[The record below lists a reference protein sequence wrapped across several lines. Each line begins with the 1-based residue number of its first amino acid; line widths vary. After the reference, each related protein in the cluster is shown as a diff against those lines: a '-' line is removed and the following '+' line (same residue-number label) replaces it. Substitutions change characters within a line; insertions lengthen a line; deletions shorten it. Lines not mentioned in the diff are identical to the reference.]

1 MADKSQDQQPL
12 EKTFELTMRFTVWMN
27 DEILEPYA
35 DEDELDEDE
44 KRALSAQRS
53 LLKALLG
60 SKRNVLD
67 ELIRKRVLEDA
78 DGAVDIYELKD
89 RLLLRNIEEEHVLL
103 EPVIDALPQEDR
115 LFLLEA
121 IEEGTF
127 TDAAGEAIYSI
138 GVELEDASLVEVET
152 SDEDDLYTM

>member
-1 MADKSQDQQPL
+1 MADKNQDQQPL
-12 EKTFELTMRFTVWMN
+12 EKTFELTIRFTVWVS

-35 DEDELDEDE
+35 DENELDEDE

-60 SKRNVLD
+60 SKRNILD

-89 RLLLRNIEEEHVLL
+89 RLLMRNVEDEHVLL
-103 EPVIDALPQEDR
+103 EPVIDSLPQEDR

-121 IEEGTF
+121 IEGGTF
-127 TDAAGEAIYSI
+127 NDAAGEAIYSI
-138 GVELEDASLVEVET
+138 GIWQGFFPRAAI
-152 SDEDDLYTM
+152 